1 MVVTFLGSL
10 VQSCCE
16 EGGTP
21 QTSITGVCGECSQ
34 CFSCTGFA
42 PARSWCVCFQGLH
55 FSSSRLLCWE
65 LSEVGPGLHALPRS
79 KLFRFSGSPQR
90 RRLCWACI
98 LCPSQ
103 VREAQATRSLV
114 SALSPGGAGSLMTS
128 PVPAT
133 HFPGSAAGVPSQV
146 CCVSPLES

>member
-1 MVVTFLGSL
+1 MVTFLGSL

-65 LSEVGPGLHALPRS
+65 LSEVGPGFRALPRS
-79 KLFRFSGSPQR
+79 KPLRLRFSGTLQR
-90 RRLCWACI
+90 HILGWACV
-98 LCPSQ
+98 LFPSQ
-103 VREAQATRSLV
+103 IRAAQVPRCLV
-114 SALSPGGAGSLMTS
+114 NTVTPGGGGILSP
-128 PVPAT
+128 P
-133 HFPGSAAGVPSQV
+133 PSQ
-146 CCVSPLES
+146 PLGFLGVQLVHLLRCAMCLF